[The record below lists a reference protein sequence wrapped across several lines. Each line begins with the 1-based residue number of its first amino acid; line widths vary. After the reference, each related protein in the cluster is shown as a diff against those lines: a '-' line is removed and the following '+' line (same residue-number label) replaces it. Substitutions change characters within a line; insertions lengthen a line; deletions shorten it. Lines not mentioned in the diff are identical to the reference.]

1 VATQSGNQGK
11 RKMANTNS
19 LQGKIRE
26 FQNLKKNQGI
36 IREFYKK

>member
-1 VATQSGNQGK
+1 
-11 RKMANTNS
+11 MAKTNS

-26 FQNLKKNQGI
+26 FKNLKKNQGI

>member
-1 VATQSGNQGK
+1 
-11 RKMANTNS
+11 MAKTNS

-36 IREFYKK
+36 IREFYNSEEKKCVYW